1 MLLYFTNNSKQ
12 KKKLIESDYAEDI
25 YDTILSF
32 FEEHRKFPHFLHVE
46 QEDNKTRI
54 SFGSVSEFFYVEGVS
69 KMDYKELHEL
79 FQEHDIL

>member
-1 MLLYFTNNSKQ
+1 MLLYFTNDSKQ

-46 QEDNKTRI
+46 QEQDKVKI
-54 SFGSVSEFFYVEGVS
+54 SFESTSEFFYIEGV
-69 KMDYKELHEL
+69 MAEEYEELQDL
-79 FQEHDIL
+79 FAEYDS